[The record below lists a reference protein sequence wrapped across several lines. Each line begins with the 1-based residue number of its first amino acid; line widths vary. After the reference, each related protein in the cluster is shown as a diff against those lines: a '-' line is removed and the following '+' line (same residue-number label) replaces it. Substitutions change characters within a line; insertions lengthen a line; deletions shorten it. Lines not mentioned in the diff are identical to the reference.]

1 MRHAPRHLAAPEG
14 RASWP
19 RGGVAVLAGT
29 AGVTEGLWGLR
40 VKPSLSAGSPAFS
53 ASTCRACE
61 RRAPLSPPP
70 RPRYRGV
77 HRAQPHPWQR
87 RLGRPRPAGPTPA
100 VHSAQRPRARAP
112 ATVSRLRGLHHHP
125 VVRDVEKV
133 GVEYERVSQ
142 EGEPQSE
149 PATRQASSAEG
160 SVVVAGV
167 HPVETHNTL
176 RCLKSAPPPGVGRRR
191 CAWAV
196 LALSDQGSRA
206 PRRDPRVRA
215 PVPGARRGNAGPD
228 CSGAGTRHVLAA
240 GPQRWELRLTSM
252 QNWGSMEP
260 SGRRRGMPVAGGAN
274 PGTGRGFALCC
285 RHVED
290 VPGLAGGGRRCC
302 GTPQGSDGDAPV
314 SSVRAQWTP
323 PWPLTL
329 GALLRP
335 CPFLTLPAF
344 YGLILQL
351 ERVTTVSPAF

>member
-61 RRAPLSPPP
+61 RRAPLPTPP

-149 PATRQASSAEG
+149 PATRQESSAEG

-176 RCLKSAPPPGVGRRR
+176 RCLKSAPPP
-191 CAWAV
+191 
-196 LALSDQGSRA
+196 
-206 PRRDPRVRA
+206 
-215 PVPGARRGNAGPD
+215 RG
-228 CSGAGTRHVLAA
+228 
-240 GPQRWELRLTSM
+240 W
-252 QNWGSMEP
+252 
-260 SGRRRGMPVAGGAN
+260 
-274 PGTGRGFALCC
+274 
-285 RHVED
+285 
-290 VPGLAGGGRRCC
+290 AGGGAPGRCWHSRTRARGHRG
-302 GTPQGSDGDAPV
+302 GTPG
-314 SSVRAQWTP
+314 
-323 PWPLTL
+323 
-329 GALLRP
+329 
-335 CPFLTLPAF
+335 
-344 YGLILQL
+344 
-351 ERVTTVSPAF
+351 